1 MNYYYIGLDAHTKT
15 SSFVVLDPKGQE
27 VSRVKVETTEKNLLS
42 VVRCLKN
49 KPRKLVMEEMPLSQW
64 LYLLFKKEGVEEVV
78 VCNPLFLGKNCHS
91 KTDYNDAL
99 HLANELRCGHISS
112 VYHADD
118 PFIKMRSLVS
128 NYEDL
133 NTSCVRA
140 KNRYKSLFR
149 SRGLRIIEGR
159 SAFYKKKANLD
170 LLKDPED
177 RFVAESLFKQIEVL
191 TEQKEQ
197 FRRCFLEYK
206 KKNVTIKNLTTIPG
220 IDIIRSMA
228 IASIVSN
235 PYRFVNKHKFWS
247 YCMLVKHKHI
257 SDGVVYRLRVR
268 YGRKELK
275 SVFIGAAESNL
286 KTNSSLKRQY
296 DELCSKGLDRR
307 KAKKAIARKLAGI
320 ALSIMKKGGK
330 YDDKRFEK
338 LKSLK

>member
-1 MNYYYIGLDAHTKT
+1 MDYYYIGLDAHTKT
-15 SSFVVLDPKGQE
+15 SGFVVLDTKGQE
-27 VSRVKVETTEKNLLS
+27 VSRVKVKTTEKSLLS
-42 VVRCLKN
+42 VVRYLKN
-49 KPRKLVMEEMPLSQW
+49 KPRKLALEEMPLSQW

-78 VCNPLFLGKNCHS
+78 VCNPLFLGKNRRS

-128 NYEDL
+128 NYEAL
-133 NTSCVRA
+133 NTNCVRA
-140 KNRYKSLFR
+140 KNRYKSIFR
-149 SRGLRIIEGR
+149 SRGLCIEGGP
-159 SAFYKKKANLD
+159 SFYKKKANLD
-170 LLKDPED
+170 LLEYPED
-177 RFVAESLFKQIEVL
+177 RFVAESLFKQIEGL
-191 TEQKEQ
+191 TEQKKK
-197 FRRCFLEYK
+197 FKRCFLEYK

-247 YCMLVKHKHI
+247 YCMLVKHKCI
-257 SDGVVYRLRVR
+257 SDGIVYRSRVR

-275 SVFIGAAESNL
+275 GVFMGAAESNL
-286 KTNSSLKRQY
+286 KTKSSLKRQY
-296 DELCSKGLDRR
+296 EELCSKGLDRR
-307 KAKKAIARKLAGI
+307 KARKAIARRLAGI
-320 ALSIMKKGGK
+320 ALSLMKKGGK

>member
-1 MNYYYIGLDAHTKT
+1 MDYYYIGLDAHIKT
-15 SSFVVLDPKGQE
+15 SSFVVLDTKGQE
-27 VSRVKVETTEKNLLS
+27 ISKVKVETREKDLLS
-42 VVRCLKN
+42 VVRGLKG
-49 KPRKLVMEEMPLSQW
+49 KPRKLVLEEMPLSQW

-78 VCNPLFLGKNCHS
+78 VCNPVFLGKNCRS

-140 KNRYKSLFR
+140 KNRYKSIFR
-149 SRGLRIIEGR
+149 SRGLRVKGGP
-159 SAFYKKKANLD
+159 SFYKKRANLD
-170 LLKDPED
+170 LLEYRED
-177 RFVAESLFKQIEVL
+177 RFVTESLFKQIEDL
-191 TEQKEQ
+191 TEQKEK
-197 FRRCFLEYK
+197 FKRCFLEYK
-206 KKNVTIKNLTTIPG
+206 RKNITIKNLTTIPG

-228 IASIVSN
+228 IAGIVSN
-235 PYRFVNKHKFWS
+235 PHRFKNKHKFWS
-247 YCMLVKHKHI
+247 YCMLVKHKRI
-257 SDGVVYRLRVR
+257 SDGKVYGTRVR
-268 YGRKELK
+268 YVRKELK
-275 SVFIGAAESNL
+275 GVFIVAAESNL
-286 KTNSSLKRQY
+286 KTRSSLKRQY

-307 KAKKAIARKLAGI
+307 KSRKAIARKLAGI